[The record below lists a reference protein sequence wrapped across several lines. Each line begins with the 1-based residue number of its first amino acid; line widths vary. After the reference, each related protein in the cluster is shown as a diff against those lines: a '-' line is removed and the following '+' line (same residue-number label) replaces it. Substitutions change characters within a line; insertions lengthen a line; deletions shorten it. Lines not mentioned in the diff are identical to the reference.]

1 MARQKKVRDV
11 LVATESEV
19 AGRVEVEYVVEVEVV
34 APVVVKEPQVVVFY
48 NDKEDCR
55 FNLSELDNYCE
66 YKRWHKQSVLDEL
79 ARPYLNYLPG
89 FKFTLQE

>member
-1 MARQKKVRDV
+1 MARPKKVRDV

-19 AGRVEVEYVVEVEVV
+19 AGRVDATQEVVVEAEN
-34 APVVVKEPQVVVFY
+34 AATVKEAQVVVFY

-79 ARPYLNYLPG
+79 SKPYLNYLPG